1 MNQAQIQRDLAIDRV
16 EAGAPNDWIE
26 RAVYVIRQLTRERV
40 FITTDEVWER
50 MDAPPEP
57 RAMGAAMRRAQREGI
72 IRPSD
77 QVRNSNRPAC
87 HARPIR
93 IWIAT

>member
-1 MNQAQIQRDLAIDRV
+1 MNKAQIQRDLALDRV
-16 EAGAPNDWIE
+16 EAGAPDNWIE
-26 RAVYVIRQLTRERV
+26 RAVCVIRQLAKESA

-72 IRPSD
+72 ISPSN

-93 IWIAT
+93 IWEAK